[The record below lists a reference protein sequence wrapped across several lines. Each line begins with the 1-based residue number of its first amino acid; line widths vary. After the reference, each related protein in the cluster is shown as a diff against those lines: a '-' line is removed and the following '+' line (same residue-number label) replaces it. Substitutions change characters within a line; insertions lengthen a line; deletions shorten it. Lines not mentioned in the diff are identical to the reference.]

1 MNIDWTTLLVA
12 LITTFG
18 IFAGGFLTF
27 RAQMRKEM
35 REDRTTEAAL
45 RLEQEKIGREYH
57 TKTDALL
64 WDRMTSEFARLQEQL
79 TAVQTELAV
88 EKAARQDLGARVRH
102 LEKENTLLTERVK
115 QLESENKQLRSENTA
130 QKHQIDTL
138 SKVD

>member
-35 REDRTTEAAL
+35 REDRSIESTL

-57 TKTDALL
+57 AKTDALL
-64 WDRMTSEFARLQEQL
+64 WDRVTNEFARLQEQL
-79 TAVQTELAV
+79 TTVQAELAV
-88 EKAARQDLGARVRH
+88 EKAARQDLAARVRH
-102 LEKENTLLTERVK
+102 LEEENTQLTERVR
-115 QLESENKQLRSENTA
+115 QLERENRELRCENTA
-130 QKHQIDTL
+130 LERQIDTL